1 MARRRTKE
9 EKIKAK
15 SRSGFSVNFGNIK
28 TKTVFSKKKADM
40 SEVEYLK
47 KDLTKVVAV
56 SMLAVGSELA
66 LWWFLFK

>member
-1 MARRRTKE
+1 MARRRTKS
-9 EKIKAK
+9 EKIKTK
-15 SRSGFSVNFGNIK
+15 TRSGFSVNFGSIK
-28 TKTVFSKKKADM
+28 TKYKVPVKKADM
-40 SEVEYLK
+40 SEVSYLK

>member
-1 MARRRTKE
+1 MARRRTKND
-9 EKIKAK
+9 KIKAK
-15 SRSGFSVNFGNIK
+15 TKGGFAVNFGSIK
-28 TKTVFSKKKADM
+28 TKQNVLVKKADM
-40 SEVEYLK
+40 SEVGYLK